1 LSSANITKIAL
12 IVAIAAAVIATTA
25 LAVSLN
31 MWRYGFIGTLN
42 VTAKQ
47 QAQDSV
53 DTVSSKNNAVKLI
66 AVDVE
71 NRIND
76 SIGVMQL
83 TSELPQVRSTEYLDS
98 ISTAQMGIPENK
110 DIEKRAVARQIL
122 SQHAEFASIFFLTSS
137 GDIYIGEPFEQ
148 QKQLPKLNYAERDW
162 YKGASSTNDT
172 YVSSVFMSAAIH
184 VPAVAIAVPVYA
196 DDNNNQITGYWV
208 AIVNLADIESNLMQL
223 DLGHGG
229 SRILLVDHNGTEIA
243 DTGRVLQ
250 DKTDLKSF
258 VHLKS
263 VQDALSGQTGS
274 EMEDVDGLKMTASFA
289 PIQAH
294 PHIWAIVFL
303 EPSENIA
310 NNNSS
315 QDALYTSP
323 YIQTDILISTKRSD
337 MTTIDEKMF
346 EEIQP
351 ELAERFGGVTR
362 HPSFNGT
369 SIHAGVRLDGIN
381 NTGFFVVAPNTQ
393 ENIEWFSNYKEVLKA
408 RLNQE
413 NIFMT
418 ISPSMIV

>member
-1 LSSANITKIAL
+1 
-12 IVAIAAAVIATTA
+12 
-25 LAVSLN
+25 
-31 MWRYGFIGTLN
+31 
-42 VTAKQ
+42 
-47 QAQDSV
+47 
-53 DTVSSKNNAVKLI
+53 
-66 AVDVE
+66 
-71 NRIND
+71 
-76 SIGVMQL
+76 
-83 TSELPQVRSTEYLDS
+83 
-98 ISTAQMGIPENK
+98 
-110 DIEKRAVARQIL
+110 
-122 SQHAEFASIFFLTSS
+122 
-137 GDIYIGEPFEQ
+137 
-148 QKQLPKLNYAERDW
+148 
-162 YKGASSTNDT
+162 
-172 YVSSVFMSAAIH
+172 MSAAIH

-337 MTTIDEKMF
+337 M
-346 EEIQP
+346 
-351 ELAERFGGVTR
+351 A
-362 HPSFNGT
+362 HPYMQESD
-369 SIHAGVRLDGIN
+369 L
-381 NTGFFVVAPNTQ
+381 TG
-393 ENIEWFSNYKEVLKA
+393 
-408 RLNQE
+408 
-413 NIFMT
+413 
-418 ISPSMIV
+418 